1 MTSNQLIIMSDE
13 HTRKI
18 LGAYGNCIVRTP
30 NLDRLAARGTRF
42 ESAYC
47 PSPICVPCRAAFA
60 TGQYVHSTGHWDN
73 AQPYSGTPRSWGH
86 GLQDA
91 GIEVGSIGKL
101 HYRNETDDVGFDFQ
115 QMPMHVVGGHGDILG
130 AVRDELPVRQK
141 GLAMAEK
148 IGRGDTSYSAYDRA
162 IADRAVDWLS
172 AKSAAAADDA
182 PWVCFV
188 SLVTP
193 HFPLI
198 APDEFYD
205 LYADLGLMPQK
216 PDPGDAQHAWIK
228 QMRRCLNM
236 NGWTDEKTHIA
247 LTAYFGLVSFMDA
260 QVGRVLDALDVAGL
274 TATTRVIYT
283 SDHGDNVGEW
293 GMWGKSTM
301 NEESVGVPMIVAGPG
316 IPAGKV
322 STTPVSLLDI
332 PPAILSHAGAA
343 VPSPMVG
350 SSLYDLACSDDQ
362 PERVVFAEY
371 HAMGATTGAYM
382 IRKGRWKFVHYV
394 GFEPQLFDLVADP
407 EELND
412 LGTAPELE
420 PVRRQLMDELLA
432 ICDPAAVDARA
443 KADQAALVARHGG
456 RDLVVEKGGFGAT
469 PPPGQN
475 PEYAS

>member
-1 MTSNQLIIMSDE
+1 
-13 HTRKI
+13 
-18 LGAYGNCIVRTP
+18 
-30 NLDRLAARGTRF
+30 
-42 ESAYC
+42 
-47 PSPICVPCRAAFA
+47 
-60 TGQYVHSTGHWDN
+60 
-73 AQPYSGTPRSWGH
+73 
-86 GLQDA
+86 
-91 GIEVGSIGKL
+91 
-101 HYRNETDDVGFDFQ
+101 
-115 QMPMHVVGGHGDILG
+115 
-130 AVRDELPVRQK
+130 
-141 GLAMAEK
+141 MAEK

-172 AKSAAAADDA
+172 AKSATADDA

-205 LYADLGLMPQK
+205 LYADLGLVPQK

-228 QMRRCLNM
+228 EMRRCLNM
-236 NGWTDEKTHIA
+236 IGWTDEKTHTA
-247 LTAYFGLVSFMDA
+247 LTAYYGLVSFMDA
-260 QVGRVLDALDVAGL
+260 QVGRVLDALDAAGL

-322 STTPVSLLDI
+322 STTPASRLDI
-332 PPAILSHAGAA
+332 PPAVLSHAGAS
-343 VPSPMVG
+343 VPREMVG
-350 SSLYDLACSDDQ
+350 SSLYELARSDDR
-362 PERVVFAEY
+362 PERVVFSEY
-371 HAMGATTGAYM
+371 HAMGAPTGAYM
-382 IRKGRWKFVHYV
+382 IRKGRWKFIHYV
-394 GFEPQLFDLVADP
+394 GYEPQLFDLAADP
-407 EELND
+407 EELHD
-412 LGTAPELE
+412 LGTAAELE
-420 PVRRQLMDELLA
+420 PVRRQLMEELLA
-432 ICDPAAVDARA
+432 ICDPDAVDARA

-469 PPPGQN
+469 PPPGQR